1 MTYTPPKRTAVP
13 MPVVSK
19 PTIPAVTAHRLMN
32 LVPLWLKEP
41 VGEGR
46 YTLQRFTRAT
56 FIQRLIEDQALTQN
70 AARMFFE
77 RLVERHV
84 LEEAPTPGGSS
95 TLYSVTTWTVVD
107 LYKEY
112 DFVPVYGTLAEC
124 TKVIQ
129 RLLQVDG
136 LALYVF
142 GGGEAQKDVWDS
154 LIPHV
159 NELRDGLHNLKDG
172 LPDPTPTLARIIE
185 AFEIHMVLKFEEN
198 LGDGYGFHAKCLNY
212 LMGGA

>member
-1 MTYTPPKRTAVP
+1 MTYSPPKRQAVP

-19 PTIPAVTAHRLMN
+19 PTIPVTTAHRLMN

-41 VGEGR
+41 VGEGC
-46 YTLQRFTRAT
+46 YTLKRFTRAT
-56 FIQRLIEDQALTQN
+56 FIQRLSEDQALSTN

-84 LEEAPTPGGSS
+84 LEEVPTPGGSS
-95 TLYSVTTWTVVD
+95 TLYSVTTSTVVA

-124 TKVIQ
+124 IKVIQ
-129 RLLQVDG
+129 RLLSVDG

-142 GGGEAQKDVWDS
+142 GGGEANKEVWDS

-159 NELRDGLHNLKDG
+159 NELRDGLTNLQDG
-172 LPDPTPTLARIIE
+172 LPDPVPTLARIIE
-185 AFEIHMVLKFEEN
+185 AFEIHMILKFEEN
-198 LGDGYGFHAKCLNY
+198 LGDGYGPHTNCLNY